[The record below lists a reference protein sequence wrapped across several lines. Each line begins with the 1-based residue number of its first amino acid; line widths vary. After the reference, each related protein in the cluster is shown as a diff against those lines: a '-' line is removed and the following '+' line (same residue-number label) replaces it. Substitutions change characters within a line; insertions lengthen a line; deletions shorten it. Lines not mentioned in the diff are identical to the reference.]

1 MLTTHGLKYIGTP
14 ANANNEFMISSA
26 VDGAF
31 IGVAGELTSSID
43 AAASA
48 SIEYIGNGAG
58 YELVMPGLGQMSGV
72 KIFSVTYA
80 N

>member
-1 MLTTHGLKYIGTP
+1 MLITQGRQYVGIP

-31 IGVAGELTSSID
+31 IGAEGKLTTSID
-43 AAASA
+43 SAASV

-58 YELVMPGLGQMSGV
+58 YDLVMPGLGQMSGV
-72 KIFSVTYA
+72 NIFSVTFA